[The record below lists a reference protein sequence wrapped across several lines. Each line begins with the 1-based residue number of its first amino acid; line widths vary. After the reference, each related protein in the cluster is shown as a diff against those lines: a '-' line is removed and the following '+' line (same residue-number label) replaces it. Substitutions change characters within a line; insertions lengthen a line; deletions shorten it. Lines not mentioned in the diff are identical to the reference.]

1 MLRAAEAFY
10 RPLFHHIVV
19 AKMPDHQ
26 RRAGIVP
33 AAVILRRTVI
43 APDGIAI
50 DTAVQTAFIGADV
63 DALDAIA
70 DMALVRILL
79 RRDRIARNAFDQP
92 AVDAHAGRDA
102 QVPKV
107 DLCGA
112 GLQCDRRRRHCPAER
127 HGHPLDFVPLQGPDA
142 ERPENASMQVVV

>member
-1 MLRAAEAFY
+1 M
-10 RPLFHHIVV
+10 
-19 AKMPDHQ
+19 
-26 RRAGIVP
+26 P

-102 QVPKV
+102 QVPKRCV
-107 DLCGA
+107 
-112 GLQCDRRRRHCPAER
+112 
-127 HGHPLDFVPLQGPDA
+127 
-142 ERPENASMQVVV
+142 